1 MAYPNSPE
9 EVRIMSECQ
18 AKVLQKHK
26 ESSWFHSEYK
36 LTFHPQQDQHFFL
49 LRKLMVIKIFRTKNI
64 TTAHRIQPRL

>member
-18 AKVLQKHK
+18 AKGFTEGKHK

-36 LTFHPQQDQHFFL
+36 LTFHPQQDQHFF
-49 LRKLMVIKIFRTKNI
+49 FTN
-64 TTAHRIQPRL
+64 

>member
-18 AKVLQKHK
+18 AKGFTEGKHK

-49 LRKLMVIKIFRTKNI
+49 LTEKTHGNKIF
-64 TTAHRIQPRL
+64 